1 MEMELDY
8 SLDEEDIDTFV
19 ENLYKYSKYD
29 KKQKIRVISIAVVGP
44 ILITVLIDKL
54 SPGTPAGIYILCI
67 LGGFFL
73 MYKTGLDD
81 IKRDN
86 KKAIYKN
93 KNGFVGKR
101 QAILTEDFIKVG
113 FIDNQKKE
121 IKSLWQE
128 VEFYT
133 RENESIFIYAE
144 NKYAVHQLK
153 PGNKTDEVEDFLKG
167 VGVTKK
173 V

>member
-8 SLDEEDIDTFV
+8 LLDEEDINTFV

-29 KKQKIRVISIAVVGP
+29 KKQKIRVISIAVVAP

-54 SPGTPAGIYILCI
+54 SPGTPAGIYILLI
-67 LGGFFL
+67 IGGFFL

-86 KKAIYKN
+86 KKAIYNN

-101 QAILTEDFIKVG
+101 QAILTEDFIKVS
-113 FIDNQKKE
+113 FIDDQKKE

-144 NKYAVHQLK
+144 NKNAVHQLK
-153 PGNKTDEVEDFLKG
+153 SGNKTDEVEDFLKG